1 MFERFTEGAR
11 CCIFYAREAVS
22 EYGSATIETEHLLLG
37 ILKEAP
43 NIIPRFLPSK
53 TNAEIRAEVEK
64 GIVVKP
70 KIPTTVDIP
79 ISKEGARILTLA
91 LEEAKMLGHRYVGV
105 EHLLLGVLREEEG
118 VAGQILR
125 LAGLNVEAVRL
136 RQQLSLGEAETE

>member
-1 MFERFTEGAR
+1 MFDRYTDRAR
-11 CCIFYAREAVS
+11 RCIFYARESVS
-22 EYGSATIETEHLLLG
+22 KYGSMTIETEHLLLG
-37 ILKEAP
+37 ILKEDP

-53 TNAEIRAEVEK
+53 TNEDIRAEVAK
-64 GIVVKP
+64 RTIVQP
-70 KIPTTVDIP
+70 EIPTNIDLP
-79 ISKEGARILTLA
+79 LSKQCGRILDYATK
-91 LEEAKMLGHRYVGV
+91 EAETFGHSEVGV